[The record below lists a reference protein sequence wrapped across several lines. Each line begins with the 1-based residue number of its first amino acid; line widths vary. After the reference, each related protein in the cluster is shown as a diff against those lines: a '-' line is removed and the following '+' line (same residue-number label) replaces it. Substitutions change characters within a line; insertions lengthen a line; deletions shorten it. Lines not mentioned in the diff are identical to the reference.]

1 MFGFLILLFYL
12 QIDCRTSIINLLND
26 DYLKVH
32 LTEKGKEAE
41 NGVNRNGNANGNGH
55 AAAEN
60 KRSTKAATLSWEEL
74 S

>member
-1 MFGFLILLFYL
+1 MRILL
-12 QIDCRTSIINLLND
+12 Q
-26 DYLKVH
+26 VH
-32 LTEKGKEAE
+32 LNAKGKEAE
-41 NGVNRNGNANGNGH
+41 NGVNGNGNGNGH